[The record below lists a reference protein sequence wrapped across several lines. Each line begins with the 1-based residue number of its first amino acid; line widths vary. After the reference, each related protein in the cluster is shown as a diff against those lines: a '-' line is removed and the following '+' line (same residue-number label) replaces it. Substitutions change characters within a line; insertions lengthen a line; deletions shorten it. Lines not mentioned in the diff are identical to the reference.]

1 MTVTPGVEGH
11 HGPVMEVGGQNK
23 WLTEDPVN
31 HCGRLWFP
39 PSLQPTLGE
48 ADIIP
53 GGEISVEINVIGI
66 ESSGTFSSA
75 YAIAFFTFFKPFVQQ
90 FILFS

>member
-48 ADIIP
+48 ADIVP

-66 ESSGTFSSA
+66 QSSGFFLP
-75 YAIAFFTFFKPFVQQ
+75 AITLALFTLFKPFVQQ